1 MSRQPVDTDLNRE
14 SLEYHARGPRP
25 GKLEIRAT
33 KPMVTALDL
42 SLAYSPGVAEPCRVI
57 AQDQDRIFDYT
68 NRSNLV
74 AVVSNGTAVLGLGD
88 IGPYASKPVMEG
100 KAVLFK
106 RFADIDVFDLEIDA
120 KTPEE
125 VIAVVKALEPTFGG
139 INLEDI
145 KAPDSFII
153 EETLKA
159 EMNIPVFHDDQHGTA
174 IISGAALL
182 NALELVDKDIAKV
195 RVVVSGAGA
204 AAIACT
210 KLWIAL
216 GATKANITMCDSKG
230 VLSTKREITNPYK
243 RLFLQDTD
251 NVTLA
256 DALAGA
262 DVFLGLSVG
271 GLVSPKMVASMAD
284 KPIVFALANPT
295 PEISYPAAKGAR
307 PDAIMAT
314 GRSDYPNQVNNVL
327 GFPFIFRG
335 ALDVRATSINEA
347 MKVAA
352 VRAIAALARE
362 PVPASVSRAYD
373 DEVFAYGPEYIIPK
387 PFDPRVLLWV
397 APAVARAAV
406 ESGVAR
412 LPIQDWDAYHVNLE
426 RMMDPG
432 RGLVRMMHDSARRA
446 PKRIVFPEGS
456 EPRVVKAASLLAREG
471 IATPILMGLEE
482 EVRET
487 AAEAGV
493 SLEGVEIC
501 YPRRH
506 PNFDDVA
513 RDYLEVNQRKGMTL
527 ARAYSEVESR
537 SRFAM
542 MMLRRGEVDGCVV
555 GADKAYAA
563 SLRPAL
569 KTIGS
574 ADHAVCGLTLVLTR
588 NQPLFFA
595 DTAVNVDPD
604 AEMLAKIVTLTVERV
619 KAFDVEPRVAMLSF
633 ASFGAVD
640 HPHASKMSDAMEI
653 VRKAHPNLMIDGEV
667 TIDAALDVDWASKMF
682 PWSRLTK
689 EANVFVFPNL
699 ASANIGYK
707 LLHRL
712 GGASVF
718 GPVLLGL
725 NKPVNVVPLAA
736 DAMDIVNLAAYTVVS
751 AQESEPSLA
760 VV

>member
-1 MSRQPVDTDLNRE
+1 MSKHPVDSDLNRE

-33 KPMVTALDL
+33 KPMATQMDL

-57 AQDQDRIFDYT
+57 AEDQERVFDYT

-145 KAPDSFII
+145 KAPDSFVI
-153 EETLKA
+153 EETLKR

-182 NALELVDKDIAKV
+182 NALELVGKDIADITI
-195 RVVVSGAGA
+195 VVSGAGA

-210 KLWIAL
+210 KLWILL
-216 GATKANITMCDSKG
+216 GARKENVMMCDSRG
-230 VLSTKREITNPYK
+230 VLSTKRDISNPYK
-243 RLFLQDTD
+243 QEFVVDTEA
-251 NVTLA
+251 VTLA
-256 DALAGA
+256 DALVGA
-262 DVFLGLSVG
+262 DVFLGLSIG
-271 GLVSPKMVASMAD
+271 GLVTPTMVETMAD
-284 KPIVFALANPT
+284 KPIIFALANPT
-295 PEISYPAAKGAR
+295 PEISYPAAKAVR
-307 PDAIMAT
+307 PDCVMAT

-327 GFPFIFRG
+327 GFPFLFRG

-373 DEVFAYGPEYIIPK
+373 DEAFSFGTDYIIPK

-397 APAVARAAV
+397 APAVARAAI

-412 LPIQDWDAYHVNLE
+412 QTIEDWDAYQVRLE

-432 RGLVRMMHDSARRA
+432 RGLVRMLHDSARRS
-446 PKRIVFPEGS
+446 PKRIAFPEGS
-456 EPRVVKAASLLAREG
+456 EPRVVKAASVLAREG
-471 IATPILMGLEE
+471 IATPVLLGLPEE
-482 EVRET
+482 IKET
-487 AAEAGV
+487 AEAAGV
-493 SLEGVEIC
+493 SLEGVEML

-506 PNFDDVA
+506 PDFDKFVDEYTRVNA
-513 RDYLEVNQRKGMTL
+513 RRGMTR
-527 ARAYSEVESR
+527 ARARSEVTSR
-537 SRFAM
+537 SKCSM
-542 MMLRRGEVDGCVV
+542 IMLRSGDVDGIVM
-555 GADKAYAA
+555 GADKAYAS
-563 SLRPAL
+563 SLKPAL
-569 KTIGS
+569 RTIG
-574 ADHAVCGLTLVLTR
+574 ARGGAVCGVTLVLTR

-604 AEMLAKIVTLTVERV
+604 AEMLARIVELTAERV
-619 KAFDVEPRVAMLSF
+619 RGFDVEPRVAMLSF
-633 ASFGAVD
+633 ANFGAV
-640 HPHASKMSDAMEI
+640 PHEQSRKMAEATEI
-653 VRKAHPNLMIDGEV
+653 VRQRQPDLMIDGEV
-667 TIDAALDVDWASKMF
+667 TVDTALDIDWSAKMF
-682 PWSRLTK
+682 PWSRITK
-689 EANVFVFPNL
+689 QANVFVFPNL
-699 ASANIGYK
+699 AAANIGYK

-718 GPVLLGL
+718 GPILVGMDA
-725 NKPVNVVPLAA
+725 PVNVIPLVA

-751 AQESEPSLA
+751 AQEAKGMRAIS
-760 VV
+760 